1 LDLEVLPKESHDRND
16 FMHVAHVITRMI
28 IGGAQQNTLFTCED
42 QHRDFGDEV
51 TLITGPA
58 IGPEGSLMDRARE
71 VGFRI
76 IEIPELRRSI
86 YPLMDWVSYRRLIE
100 TFRELRPD
108 IVHTHSSK
116 AGIIGRYAAAKAGLP
131 AVHTIHGAS
140 FHRGQSALAFNVYCQ
155 LERWAAR
162 KTDVFLSVCDSLT
175 DQYVEAGIAPRDRFT
190 TVYSGM
196 DVDPFLNP
204 SRSRDEVREQL
215 GLQPDQIAVAKVAR
229 LFHLKGH
236 KFLIEAARTVIDRCP
251 NVRFVLIGDGIL
263 REQFEQRISELGLSE
278 HFILTGL
285 VPPEQIP
292 ELVNAAEI
300 VAHTSEWEGLARV
313 LPQALISGK
322 PVVSYDV
329 DGAREVVIPGE
340 TGYLLP
346 VEEIAGLADAICELA
361 ESPELRIRLGEN
373 GRARFTDVFRHQTM
387 TAQIRDV
394 YQQVLACR

>member
-1 LDLEVLPKESHDRND
+1 
-16 FMHVAHVITRMI
+16 MHVAHVITRMI

-387 TAQIRDV
+387 TAQLRDV
-394 YQQVLACR
+394 YQQVLARR

>member
-1 LDLEVLPKESHDRND
+1 LDLEVLPKESHDRNN

-300 VAHTSEWEGLARV
+300 VVHTSEWEGLARV

-346 VEEIAGLADAICELA
+346 VEEITGLADAICELA

-394 YQQVLACR
+394 YQQVLARR

>member
-1 LDLEVLPKESHDRND
+1 
-16 FMHVAHVITRMI
+16 
-28 IGGAQQNTLFTCED
+28 
-42 QHRDFGDEV
+42 
-51 TLITGPA
+51 
-58 IGPEGSLMDRARE
+58 MDRARE

-100 TFRELRPD
+100 TLREIRAD

-116 AGIIGRYAAAKAGLP
+116 AGIIGRYAAAKVGLP
-131 AVHTIHGAS
+131 TVHTIHGAS
-140 FHRGQSALAFNVYCQ
+140 FHRGQSALAFNVYRR

-162 KTDVFLSVCDSLT
+162 KTDAFISVCDSLT
-175 DQYVEAGIAPRDRFT
+175 DQYVDAGIAPGNKFT

-204 SRSRDEVREQL
+204 PRSRDEVRQHL
-215 GLQPDQIAVAKVAR
+215 GLKPEHVAVAKVAR

-278 HFILTGL
+278 HFILSGL

-292 ELVNAAEI
+292 ELVNAADI
-300 VAHTSEWEGLARV
+300 IAHTSEWEGLARV
-313 LPQALISGK
+313 LPQGLISGK

-329 DGAREVVIPGE
+329 DGAREVVIPDE

-361 ESPELRIRLGEN
+361 KSPELRNRLGKN
-373 GRARFTDVFRHQTM
+373 GRTRFTEIFRHQTM

-394 YQQVLACR
+394 YQRVLDRR

>member
-1 LDLEVLPKESHDRND
+1 
-16 FMHVAHVITRMI
+16 MHVAHVITRMI

-42 QHRDFGDEV
+42 QHRDFDDEV

-58 IGPEGSLMDRARE
+58 IGPEGSLMDQARE

-86 YPLMDWVSYRRLIE
+86 YPLMDWVSYRRIVE
-100 TFRELRPD
+100 TLREIQAD

-116 AGIIGRYAAAKAGLP
+116 AGIIGRYAAARVGLP
-131 AVHTIHGAS
+131 TVHTIHGAS
-140 FHRGQSALAFNVYCQ
+140 FHRGQSTLAFNVYCR

-162 KTDVFLSVCDSLT
+162 RTDAFISVCDSLT
-175 DQYVEAGIAPRDRFT
+175 NQYVDAEIAPRNKFS

-196 DVDPFLNP
+196 DVDPFLTP
-204 SRSRDEVREQL
+204 PRRRDDVRQQL
-215 GLQPDQIAVAKVAR
+215 GLQPEHVAVAKVAR
-229 LFHLKGH
+229 LFYLKGH
-236 KFLIEAARTVIDRCP
+236 KFLIEAARPVIDRCP

-292 ELVNAAEI
+292 ELVNAADI

-313 LPQALISGK
+313 LPQGLISGK

-329 DGAREVVIPGE
+329 DGAREVVIPRE
-340 TGYLLP
+340 TGFLLP

-361 ESPELRIRLGEN
+361 ESPELRKRLGEN
-373 GRARFTDVFRHQTM
+373 GRNRFTEIFRHQTM

-394 YQQVLACR
+394 YHRVLDRR

>member
-1 LDLEVLPKESHDRND
+1 
-16 FMHVAHVITRMI
+16 MHVAHVITRMI

-76 IEIPELRRSI
+76 IEIPEMRRSI

-100 TFRELRPD
+100 TLRELRAD

-116 AGIIGRYAAAKAGLP
+116 AGIIGRYAAAKVGLP
-131 AVHTIHGAS
+131 TVHTIHGAS
-140 FHRGQSALAFNVYCQ
+140 FHRGQSALAFNVYCR

-162 KTDVFLSVCDSLT
+162 RTDAFISVCDSLT
-175 DQYVEAGIAPRDRFT
+175 NQYVDAGIAPRDKFT

-196 DVDPFLNP
+196 DVDPFLTP
-204 SRSRDEVREQL
+204 PRGRDEVRQQL
-215 GLQPDQIAVAKVAR
+215 GLQQEHVAVAKVAR

-236 KFLIEAARTVIDRCP
+236 KFLIEAARPVIDRCP

-263 REQFEQRISELGLSE
+263 REQFDQRISELGLSK

-285 VPPEQIP
+285 VLPEQIP
-292 ELVNAAEI
+292 ELVNAADI

-313 LPQALISGK
+313 LPQGLISGK

-361 ESPELRIRLGEN
+361 ESPELRSRLGEN
-373 GRARFTDVFRHQTM
+373 GRTRFTEIFRHQTM

-394 YQQVLACR
+394 YQRVLDRR

>member
-1 LDLEVLPKESHDRND
+1 
-16 FMHVAHVITRMI
+16 MHVAHVITRMI

-58 IGPEGSLMDRARE
+58 IGPEGSLMDRARAA
-71 VGFRI
+71 GFRI
-76 IEIPELRRSI
+76 VEIPELRRSI
-86 YPLMDWVSYRRLIE
+86 HPWRDWSSYRKLISI
-100 TFRELRPD
+100 LRDLEPD

-116 AGIIGRYAAAKAGLP
+116 AGIIGRRAAAKVHLP
-131 AVHTIHGAS
+131 VVHTIHGAS
-140 FHRGQSALAFNVYCQ
+140 FHRGQSALASGVYRG
-155 LERWAAR
+155 LERWAAHR
-162 KTDVFLSVCDSLT
+162 TDAFISVCNSLT
-175 DQYVEAGIAPRDRFT
+175 EQYVAAGVAPRERFT

-196 DVDPFLNP
+196 DVDPFLKP
-204 SRSRDEVREQL
+204 PRERADVREQL
-215 GLQPDQIAVAKVAR
+215 GLQPEHVAVAKVAR

-236 KFLIEAARTVIDRCP
+236 KFLIEAARHVVDRCP

-263 REQFEQRISELGLSE
+263 RDEFEQRILELGLSE

-292 ELVNAAEI
+292 ELINASDI

-313 LPQALISGK
+313 LPQGLIAGK

-346 VEEIAGLADAICELA
+346 VEEITGVANAICELA
-361 ESPELRIRLGEN
+361 GSSELRDRLGKN
-373 GRARFTDVFRHQTM
+373 GRERFADVFRHQTM
-387 TAQIRDV
+387 TAQIREV
-394 YQQVLACR
+394 YLRVLARRG

>member
-1 LDLEVLPKESHDRND
+1 
-16 FMHVAHVITRMI
+16 MHVAHVITRMI

-196 DVDPFLNP
+196 DVDSFLNP

-387 TAQIRDV
+387 TAQLRDV
-394 YQQVLACR
+394 YQQVLARR

>member
-1 LDLEVLPKESHDRND
+1 
-16 FMHVAHVITRMI
+16 MHVAHVITRMI

-108 IVHTHSSK
+108 IVHTHSAK

-394 YQQVLACR
+394 YQQVLARR

>member
-1 LDLEVLPKESHDRND
+1 
-16 FMHVAHVITRMI
+16 MHVAHVITRMI

-42 QHRDFGDEV
+42 QHRDFGDKV

-86 YPLMDWVSYRRLIE
+86 YPLMDWVSYRRLVE
-100 TFRELRPD
+100 TLREIRAD

-116 AGIIGRYAAAKAGLP
+116 AGIIGRYAAAKVGLP
-131 AVHTIHGAS
+131 TVHTIHGAS
-140 FHRGQSALAFNVYCQ
+140 FHRGQSALAFNVYRR

-162 KTDVFLSVCDSLT
+162 KTDAFISVCDSLT
-175 DQYVEAGIAPRDRFT
+175 DQYVEAEIAPRDKFT

-204 SRSRDEVREQL
+204 PRSRDEVRQQL
-215 GLQPDQIAVAKVAR
+215 GLQQEHVAVAKVAR

-236 KFLIEAARTVIDRCP
+236 KFLIEAARPVIDRCP

-263 REQFEQRISELGLSE
+263 REQFEQRISALGLSE

-292 ELVNAAEI
+292 ELVNAADI

-313 LPQALISGK
+313 LPQGLISGK
-322 PVVSYDV
+322 PVISYDV

-346 VEEIAGLADAICELA
+346 VEEIAGLAAAICELA
-361 ESPELRIRLGEN
+361 ESPELRNRLGEN
-373 GRARFTDVFRHQTM
+373 GRARFTEIFRHQTM

-394 YQQVLACR
+394 YQRVLDRR

>member
-1 LDLEVLPKESHDRND
+1 
-16 FMHVAHVITRMI
+16 MHVAHVITRMI

-76 IEIPELRRSI
+76 IEIPEMRRSI

-100 TFRELRPD
+100 TLREIRAD

-116 AGIIGRYAAAKAGLP
+116 AGIIGRYAAAKVGLP
-131 AVHTIHGAS
+131 TVHTIHGAS
-140 FHRGQSALAFNVYCQ
+140 FHRGQSALAFNVYCR

-162 KTDVFLSVCDSLT
+162 RTDAFISVCDSLT
-175 DQYVEAGIAPRDRFT
+175 EQYVEAGIAPRDKFT

-196 DVDPFLNP
+196 DVDPFLTP
-204 SRSRDEVREQL
+204 PRSRDKVRQQL
-215 GLQPDQIAVAKVAR
+215 GLQPEHVAVAKVAR

-236 KFLIEAARTVIDRCP
+236 KFLIEAARPVIDRCP

-263 REQFEQRISELGLSE
+263 REQFERRISELGLSE

-285 VPPEQIP
+285 VRPEQIP
-292 ELVNAAEI
+292 ELVNAADI

-313 LPQALISGK
+313 LPQGLISGK

-346 VEEIAGLADAICELA
+346 VEEIAGIADAICELA
-361 ESPELRIRLGEN
+361 ESPELRSRLGEN
-373 GRARFTDVFRHQTM
+373 GRTRFTEIFRHQTM

-394 YQQVLACR
+394 YQRVLDRR

>member
-1 LDLEVLPKESHDRND
+1 
-16 FMHVAHVITRMI
+16 MHVAHVITRMI

-42 QHRDFGDEV
+42 QHREFGDEV

-140 FHRGQSALAFNVYCQ
+140 FHRGQSALAFNVYCR

-162 KTDVFLSVCDSLT
+162 RTDVFISVCDSLT

-236 KFLIEAARTVIDRCP
+236 KFLIEAARTMIDRCP

-278 HFILTGL
+278 YFILTGL

-292 ELVNAAEI
+292 QLVNAADI

-313 LPQALISGK
+313 LPQGLISGK

-394 YQQVLACR
+394 YQQVLARR

>member
-1 LDLEVLPKESHDRND
+1 
-16 FMHVAHVITRMI
+16 MHVAHVITRMI

-71 VGFRI
+71 AGFRI
-76 IEIPELRRSI
+76 VEIPELRRSI
-86 YPLMDWVSYRRLIE
+86 HPRRDWSSYRRLVSV
-100 TFRELRPD
+100 LRDLKPD
-108 IVHTHSSK
+108 VVHTHSSK
-116 AGIIGRYAAAKAGLP
+116 AGIIGRKAAAAANVP
-131 AVHTIHGAS
+131 VVHTIHGAS
-140 FHRGQSALAFNVYCQ
+140 FHRGQSALASTVYRS

-162 KTDVFLSVCDSLT
+162 RTDAFISVCDSLT
-175 DQYVEAGIAPRDRFT
+175 DQYVAAGISPRDRFT

-204 SRSRDEVREQL
+204 PRERNEVRQEL
-215 GLQPDQIAVAKVAR
+215 GLKPEHVAVAKVAR

-236 KFLIEAARTVIDRCP
+236 KFLIEAARQIVDRSP

-263 REQFEQRISELGLSE
+263 RAEFEQRISELGLSD

-292 ELVNAAEI
+292 ELVNAADI

-313 LPQALISGK
+313 LPQGLIAGK

-346 VEEIAGLADAICELA
+346 VEEISGLADAICELA
-361 ESPELRIRLGEN
+361 ESAELRDRLGMN
-373 GRARFTDVFRHQTM
+373 GRERFTEIFRHQTM
-387 TAQIRDV
+387 TAQIREV
-394 YQQVLACR
+394 YQRVLANR

>member
-1 LDLEVLPKESHDRND
+1 
-16 FMHVAHVITRMI
+16 MHVAHVITRMI

-140 FHRGQSALAFNVYCQ
+140 FHRGQSALAFNVYHR

-162 KTDVFLSVCDSLT
+162 RTDAFFSVCDSLT

-346 VEEIAGLADAICELA
+346 VEEIAGVADAICELA

-394 YQQVLACR
+394 YQQVLARR

>member
-1 LDLEVLPKESHDRND
+1 
-16 FMHVAHVITRMI
+16 MHVAHVITRMI

-155 LERWAAR
+155 LESWAAR

-387 TAQIRDV
+387 TAQLRDV
-394 YQQVLACR
+394 YQQVLARR

>member
-1 LDLEVLPKESHDRND
+1 
-16 FMHVAHVITRMI
+16 MHVAHVITRMI

-71 VGFRI
+71 AGFRI
-76 IEIPELRRSI
+76 VEIPELRRSI
-86 YPLMDWVSYRRLIE
+86 HPWRDWSSYRRLVSVL
-100 TFRELRPD
+100 RELKPD
-108 IVHTHSSK
+108 VVHTHSSK
-116 AGIIGRYAAAKAGLP
+116 AGIIGRKAAAATDIP
-131 AVHTIHGAS
+131 VVHTIHGAS
-140 FHRGQSALAFNVYCQ
+140 FHRGQSALASAVYRS

-162 KTDVFLSVCDSLT
+162 RTDAFISVCDSLT
-175 DQYVEAGIAPRDRFT
+175 DQYVAAGIAPRDRFT

-204 SRSRDEVREQL
+204 PRDRNEVRQQL
-215 GLQPDQIAVAKVAR
+215 GLTPEHVAVAKVAR

-236 KFLIEAARTVIDRCP
+236 KFLIEAARQIVDRSP

-263 REQFEQRISELGLSE
+263 RAEFEQRITELGLSD

-285 VPPEQIP
+285 VPPERIP
-292 ELVNAAEI
+292 ELVNAADI

-313 LPQALISGK
+313 LPQGLIAGK

-346 VEEIAGLADAICELA
+346 VEEIAGLADTICELA
-361 ESPELRIRLGEN
+361 ESVELRDRLGTN
-373 GRARFTDVFRHQTM
+373 GRERFTEIFRHQTM
-387 TAQIRDV
+387 TAQIREV
-394 YQQVLACR
+394 YQRVLVNR

>member
-1 LDLEVLPKESHDRND
+1 
-16 FMHVAHVITRMI
+16 MHVAHVITRMI

-300 VAHTSEWEGLARV
+300 VVHTSEWEGLARV

-346 VEEIAGLADAICELA
+346 VEEITGLADAICELA

-394 YQQVLACR
+394 YQQVLARR

>member
-1 LDLEVLPKESHDRND
+1 
-16 FMHVAHVITRMI
+16 MHVAHVITRMI

-42 QHRDFGDEV
+42 QHRDFDDEV

-58 IGPEGSLMDRARE
+58 IGPEGSLMDRARDA
-71 VGFRI
+71 GFRI
-76 IEIPELRRSI
+76 VEIPELRRSI
-86 YPLMDWVSYRRLIE
+86 QPWRDWSSYRRLVSV
-100 TFRELRPD
+100 LRDLKPD
-108 IVHTHSSK
+108 VVHTHSSK
-116 AGIIGRYAAAKAGLP
+116 AGIIGRRAAAAANIP
-131 AVHTIHGAS
+131 VVHTIHGAS
-140 FHRGQSALAFNVYCQ
+140 FHRGQSALASGVYRS

-162 KTDVFLSVCDSLT
+162 RTDAFISVCDSLT
-175 DQYVEAGIAPRDRFT
+175 DQYVAAGIAPRDRFT

-204 SRSRDEVREQL
+204 PRERNDVRQQL
-215 GLQPDQIAVAKVAR
+215 GLKPEHVAVAKVAR

-236 KFLIEAARTVIDRCP
+236 KFLIEAARQIVDRSP

-263 REQFEQRISELGLSE
+263 RAEFEKRISELGLSD

-292 ELVNAAEI
+292 ELVNAADI

-313 LPQALISGK
+313 LPQGLIAGK

-346 VEEIAGLADAICELA
+346 VEEISGLANAICELA
-361 ESPELRIRLGEN
+361 ESAELRDRLGMN
-373 GRARFTDVFRHQTM
+373 GRERFTEIFRHQTM
-387 TAQIRDV
+387 TAQIREV
-394 YQQVLACR
+394 YQQVLANR

>member
-1 LDLEVLPKESHDRND
+1 
-16 FMHVAHVITRMI
+16 MHVAHVITRMI

-58 IGPEGSLMDRARE
+58 IGPEGSLMNRARE
-71 VGFRI
+71 VGFQI

-86 YPLMDWVSYRRLIE
+86 YPLMDWISYRRLIE

-162 KTDVFLSVCDSLT
+162 KTDAFLSVCDSLT

-190 TVYSGM
+190 TAYSGM

-204 SRSRDEVREQL
+204 ARSRDEVRKQL

-292 ELVNAAEI
+292 ELVNAADI

-313 LPQALISGK
+313 LPQGLISGK

-346 VEEIAGLADAICELA
+346 VEEIAGVADAICELA

-394 YQQVLACR
+394 YQQVLARR

>member
-1 LDLEVLPKESHDRND
+1 
-16 FMHVAHVITRMI
+16 MHVAHVITRMI

-155 LERWAAR
+155 LERWAAL

-300 VAHTSEWEGLARV
+300 VVHTSEWEGLARV

-394 YQQVLACR
+394 YQQVLARR

>member
-1 LDLEVLPKESHDRND
+1 
-16 FMHVAHVITRMI
+16 MHVAHVITRMI

-58 IGPEGSLMDRARE
+58 IGPEGSLMNRARE
-71 VGFRI
+71 VGFQI

-86 YPLMDWVSYRRLIE
+86 YPLMDWISYRRLIE

-155 LERWAAR
+155 LESWAAR

-190 TVYSGM
+190 TAYSGM

-204 SRSRDEVREQL
+204 ARSRDEVRKQL

-292 ELVNAAEI
+292 ELVNAADI

-346 VEEIAGLADAICELA
+346 VEEIAGVADAICELA

-387 TAQIRDV
+387 TAQLRDV
-394 YQQVLACR
+394 YQQVLARR